1 MKNKFISRLL
11 SLVTIMVLLYSCRNE
26 LLTEQETYNNSSQF
40 RPTSKTIRLEQSKH
54 KLVLKTELQKAQN
67 NLANTKTNA
76 LGKTVD
82 YANGVSI
89 DTDNVTYIESG
100 QTSHTYTF
108 NLVRENA
115 PVDAPIENLVL
126 SSLPDG
132 TYKELLVTYNFTPQE
147 KKDLLAGKGVKTA
160 GRATAIELAKGT
172 YGGVISN
179 RSMGVAESCSYKSVD
194 MYFSCYTGDH
204 NSDNETKWGECNWKE
219 KGGYAAQHITVVAL
233 VCTAD
238 TSLGIDGAPGGGD
251 IGPTTGLG
259 SGTDTPTIPTL
270 SRFFFYAKKLPVDL
284 KTILYD
290 TANTEFYD
298 TFKDFYDLNG
308 GSIESQNF
316 ITLCLQ
322 ANLPSTI
329 TPAQFK
335 KFFLDG
341 YTLDFHNKLS
351 QLSVSEIQDYVT
363 ANLEVENSP
372 YDEDYI
378 KETNEAFVSFTA
390 SADIDNMTEAQM
402 EAVLTQCCPSIIVV
416 PQALIREKVKLI
428 ATNYLY
434 LRKLYPS
441 WSKGK
446 CFWNA
451 SKETIHLFLDIAGTV
466 PVIGEVCDIT
476 NGFIYT
482 IEGDGLN
489 ATLSYAGAIPI
500 AGWGATGA
508 KLAIKTV
515 AGGVSLAM
523 IKNADGF
530 YVVSRNQALFRKV
543 LGMVKNDGRIAHHI
557 IPFALQTNPA
567 VQKAMLSK
575 KAFMINEA
583 LNGIPVSSAV
593 HTGPHKHYSNLI
605 ENYLNNIPSNLPPDD
620 VYNEII
626 KIIDKVKLAIKNNPN
641 TPLNQLNF

>member
-1 MKNKFISRLL
+1 
-11 SLVTIMVLLYSCRNE
+11 MVLLCSCRNE
-26 LLTEQETYNNSSQF
+26 LLTEQETHNNSNQF

-54 KLVLKTELQKAQN
+54 KLVLKTELQKVQN
-67 NLANTKTNA
+67 NLQELKTNA
-76 LGKTVD
+76 SGKTVD

-100 QTSHTYTF
+100 PTFHTYTF
-108 NLVRENA
+108 NLVRENTSENA
-115 PVDAPIENLVL
+115 PLENLVL

-132 TYKELLVTYNFTPQE
+132 SYKELLVTYNFTQQE
-147 KKDLLAGKGVKTA
+147 KLDLLAGKGVKTA

-204 NSDNETKWGECNWKE
+204 HSGNETRWGECNWKSE
-219 KGGYAAQHITVVAL
+219 GGYSAQHITVVAL

-259 SGTDTPTIPTL
+259 GGTNTPTIPTL

-284 KTILYD
+284 KTVLYD

-298 TFKDFYDLNG
+298 TFKAFFDLNG

-351 QLSVSEIQDYVT
+351 QLSVSEIQDYL
-363 ANLEVENSP
+363 AINLEIENSP
-372 YDEDYI
+372 YDEENV

-390 SADIDNMTEAQM
+390 NADIDNMTEAQM
-402 EAVLTQCCPSIIVV
+402 ETVLTQCCPSIIIV
-416 PQALIREKVKLI
+416 PQAFINEKTKLTI
-428 ATNYLY
+428 ANYSA
-434 LRKLYPS
+434 LRKLYPD
-441 WSKGK
+441 WSMAK
-446 CFWNA
+446 CLWEA
-451 SKETIHLFLDIAGTV
+451 TRDTIQLLLDIGGTV
-466 PVIGEVCDIT
+466 PLIGEVCDIT
-476 NGFIYT
+476 NGVIYT
-482 IEGDGLN
+482 MNGDKVN
-489 ATLSYAGAIPI
+489 AALSYASAIPL
-500 AGWGATGA
+500 AGWGASASKFAVRTVHLANGA
-508 KLAIKTV
+508 KTTLKF
-515 AGGVSLAM
+515 LRR
-523 IKNADGF
+523 ADN
-530 YVVSRNQALFRKV
+530 VVTFGNRAQLRKV
-543 LGMVKNDGRIAHHI
+543 LGMLKGDLRQAHHI
-557 IPFALQTNPA
+557 IPWEVYDNPA
-567 VQKAMLSK
+567 IQKAALSSN
-575 KAFMINEA
+575 AFHLNEV
-583 LNGIPVSSAV
+583 LNGIPLTNAV
-593 HTGPHKHYSNLI
+593 HNGSHSKYTI
-605 ENYLNNIPSNLPPDD
+605 RIQQYLNAIPSNLPPNQ
-620 VYNEII
+620 VYDEVI
-626 KIIDKVKLAIKNNPN
+626 KVIERVRTAIKNNPN
-641 TPLNQLNF
+641 TPINQLIF